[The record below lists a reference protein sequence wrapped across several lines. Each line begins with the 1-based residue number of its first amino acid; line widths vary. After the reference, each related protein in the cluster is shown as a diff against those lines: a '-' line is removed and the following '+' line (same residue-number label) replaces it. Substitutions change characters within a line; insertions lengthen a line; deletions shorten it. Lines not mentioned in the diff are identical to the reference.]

1 METQDAMLEKT
12 TLIAVRTR
20 SGDLQ
25 LGLGARLEERKDAVT
40 RSFYID
46 RCWLL
51 VRSIGR
57 GLAVVVNA
65 AVSGQE
71 IISSHDGAILQ
82 ICSLKRA
89 VFGADIGG
97 FGLVSLPGGFALV
110 FFYGGQKISLCSAV
124 AATPWQP
131 TFRSEAR
138 MGRFHARAH

>member
-1 METQDAMLEKT
+1 METRDADLKKT

-20 SGDLQ
+20 TGDLQ

-40 RSFYID
+40 RLIHID

-71 IISSHDGAILQ
+71 IIRSHDGAI
-82 ICSLKRA
+82 
-89 VFGADIGG
+89 
-97 FGLVSLPGGFALV
+97 
-110 FFYGGQKISLCSAV
+110 
-124 AATPWQP
+124 
-131 TFRSEAR
+131 
-138 MGRFHARAH
+138 